1 MLTKFITKTIF
12 RYSIMEKVEIKK
24 ISIKD
29 QEEEKIKN
37 QKFVESMLRR
47 MNQKKYT

>member
-1 MLTKFITKTIF
+1 MLNKFITKTVF
-12 RYSIMEKVEIKK
+12 RYYRMEKVEIKK
-24 ISIKD
+24 MSIEDK
-29 QEEEKIKN
+29 EEEKIKN